1 MRYFIH
7 FGILLCNQKLLFS
20 RFNMITQFM
29 PQHFSRLI
37 PFLLLV
43 RRRFKEDRCA
53 QFAASLTY
61 TTLLALV
68 PIVTIALTVLS
79 AFPVFTDLTTQL
91 KVFILNNFVPLSA
104 GKIISVYMQ
113 QFAQNAAN
121 LTALGIGLL
130 AVTAFVLMLTID
142 HAFDVIWRVR
152 RKRPLLHRFLIY
164 WAALTLGPLLIGV
177 SLSLTSYLVSLSLG
191 LAKGVPE
198 VGMVTLKIVPV
209 VLTIFTFAL
218 LYRMVP
224 SRTVLPFHALI
235 GGGAAGLAFE
245 LMKKVF
251 ALYVTHFPTY
261 TLVYGAFASVPLFL
275 IWIYLSWLVVLSGAV
290 IAAALPYW
298 NTPIRQGGEVAG
310 REFFAALAVL
320 RAIFQAH
327 QAGKTLSL
335 QRLLHESDLGL
346 EDVEAILDRL
356 NEANW
361 VGSVEG
367 GGWTLT
373 RSAEAIRLAD
383 VYRVFVFDPDQ
394 GSSAPGIAGTRAGVL
409 LAGLTTRLNEGLNL
423 SLKELFSPDR
433 SGRDL
438 HPRLNSNLS

>member
-1 MRYFIH
+1 MPQ
-7 FGILLCNQKLLFS
+7 NFS
-20 RFNMITQFM
+20 RV
-29 PQHFSRLI
+29 I

-43 RRRFKEDRCA
+43 RQRFKEDRCV

-79 AFPVFTDLTTQL
+79 AFPVFTDLMTQL
-91 KVFILNNFVPLSA
+91 KVFILNNFVPISA

-113 QFAQNAAN
+113 QFSQKAAH

-152 RKRPLLHRFLIY
+152 RKRPLLRRFLIY
-164 WAALTLGPLLIGV
+164 WAALTLGPLLIGA
-177 SLSLTSYLVSLSLG
+177 SLSLTSYLVSLPLG
-191 LAKGVPE
+191 LVKGVPA

-209 VLTIFTFAL
+209 ALTIFAFAL
-218 LYRMVP
+218 LYRVVP
-224 SRTVLPFHALI
+224 SRPVLPLHALVS
-235 GGGAAGLAFE
+235 GVVAGVAFE

-290 IAAALPYW
+290 ITVALPYW
-298 NTPIRQGGEVAG
+298 NTAIRQGGEAAG
-310 REFFAALAVL
+310 REFFSALAVL
-320 RAIFQAH
+320 KAVYLAH
-327 QAGKTLSL
+327 QAGETLNL
-335 QRLLHESDLGL
+335 QRLLQESDLGL
-346 EDVEAILDRL
+346 EEVEDILGRL
-356 NEANW
+356 NEVNW

-367 GGWTLT
+367 GGWILI

-394 GSSAPGIAGTRAGVL
+394 DCSAPGIAGARAGVL
-409 LAGLTTRLNEGLNL
+409 LAGLTAKLDEALGL
-423 SLKELFSPDR
+423 SLKDLFNP
-433 SGRDL
+433 G
-438 HPRLNSNLS
+438 

>member
-1 MRYFIH
+1 MPQ
-7 FGILLCNQKLLFS
+7 NFS
-20 RFNMITQFM
+20 RV
-29 PQHFSRLI
+29 I

-43 RRRFKEDRCA
+43 RRRFKEDRCV

-79 AFPVFTDLTTQL
+79 AFPVFTDLMTQL
-91 KVFILNNFVPLSA
+91 KVFILGNFVPISA

-113 QFAQNAAN
+113 QFAQKAAH

-152 RKRPLLHRFLIY
+152 RKRPLLRRFLIY

-177 SLSLTSYLVSLSLG
+177 SLSLTSYLVSFPLE
-191 LAKGVPE
+191 LAKGVPA

-209 VLTIFTFAL
+209 ALTIFAFAL
-218 LYRMVP
+218 LYRFVP
-224 SRTVLPFHALI
+224 SRPVLTLHALV
-235 GGGAAGLAFE
+235 GGMAAGIAFE

-251 ALYVTHFPTY
+251 ALYVTHFSTY

-298 NTPIRQGGEVAG
+298 NTSMHRGGEVAG

-320 RAIFQAH
+320 KAIYQAH
-327 QAGKTLSL
+327 RAGETLSL

-346 EDVEAILDRL
+346 EDIENILDRL
-356 NEANW
+356 NEVNW

-394 GSSAPGIAGTRAGVL
+394 GRPAPGAAGTRAAVL
-409 LAGLTTRLNEGLNL
+409 LTGLTAKLDEALSL
-423 SLKELFSPDR
+423 SLKELFSP
-433 SGRDL
+433 G
-438 HPRLNSNLS
+438 

>member
-1 MRYFIH
+1 MPQ
-7 FGILLCNQKLLFS
+7 NFS
-20 RFNMITQFM
+20 RI
-29 PQHFSRLI
+29 I
-37 PFLLLV
+37 PFLRLV
-43 RRRFKEDRCA
+43 RRRFKEDRCV

-79 AFPVFTDLTTQL
+79 AFPVFTDLMTQL
-91 KVFILNNFVPLSA
+91 KVFILNNFVPISA

-113 QFAQNAAN
+113 QFSQKAAH

-152 RKRPLLHRFLIY
+152 RKRPLLRRFLIY

-177 SLSLTSYLVSLSLG
+177 SLSLTSYLVSLPLE
-191 LAKGVPE
+191 LAKDVPV

-209 VLTIFTFAL
+209 VLTIFAFAL

-224 SRTVLPFHALI
+224 SRPVLPLHALV
-235 GGGAAGLAFE
+235 GGVAAGISFE

-290 IAAALPYW
+290 IAATLPHW
-298 NTPIRQGGEVAG
+298 NTPIRQGGGAAG
-310 REFFAALAVL
+310 RGFFAALAVL
-320 RAIFQAH
+320 KAIYQAH
-327 QAGKTLSL
+327 QAGETLSL
-335 QRLLHESDLGL
+335 QRLLDESDLGL
-346 EDVEAILDRL
+346 EDIEDILDRL
-356 NEANW
+356 NEVNW

-367 GGWTLT
+367 GGWTLI
-373 RSAEAIRLAD
+373 RSAEGIRLAD
-383 VYRVFVFDPDQ
+383 IYRVFVFDPDQ
-394 GSSAPGIAGTRAGVL
+394 DCSAPGIAGARAGVL
-409 LAGLTTRLNEGLNL
+409 LDGLTTKLDEALSL
-423 SLKELFSPDR
+423 SLKDFSAQAEQGGMFNP
-433 SGRDL
+433 G
-438 HPRLNSNLS
+438 

>member
-1 MRYFIH
+1 MPQ
-7 FGILLCNQKLLFS
+7 NFS
-20 RFNMITQFM
+20 RV
-29 PQHFSRLI
+29 I
-37 PFLLLV
+37 PFLLLA
-43 RRRFKEDRCA
+43 RRRFKEDRCV

-68 PIVTIALTVLS
+68 PIVTIALIVLS
-79 AFPVFTDLTTQL
+79 AFPVFTDLLTQL
-91 KVFILNNFVPLSA
+91 KVFILNNFVPISA

-113 QFAQNAAN
+113 QFSQKAAH

-152 RKRPLLHRFLIY
+152 RKRPLLRRFLIY
-164 WAALTLGPLLIGV
+164 WAALTFGPLLIGV
-177 SLSLTSYLVSLSLG
+177 SLSLTSYLVSFSLG
-191 LAKGVPE
+191 LAKGVPV

-209 VLTIFTFAL
+209 VLTIFAFAL
-218 LYRMVP
+218 LYRIVP
-224 SRTVLPFHALI
+224 SRPVLPLHALI
-235 GGGAAGLAFE
+235 GGLVAGIAFE

-298 NTPIRQGGEVAG
+298 NTPIRQGGEAAG
-310 REFFAALAVL
+310 RGFFAALAVL
-320 RAIFQAH
+320 KVIYQAH
-327 QAGKTLSL
+327 QAGETRNL
-335 QRLLHESDLGL
+335 QRLVHESDLGL
-346 EDVEAILDRL
+346 EEIEDILDRL
-356 NEANW
+356 NEVNW

-367 GGWTLT
+367 GGWILT

-394 GSSAPGIAGTRAGVL
+394 DRSAPDVADTRADVL
-409 LAGLTTRLNEGLNL
+409 LAGLTTRMDEAL
-423 SLKELFSPDR
+423 SLS
-433 SGRDL
+433 
-438 HPRLNSNLS
+438 LNDFFRPG

>member
-1 MRYFIH
+1 MPQ
-7 FGILLCNQKLLFS
+7 NFS
-20 RFNMITQFM
+20 RV
-29 PQHFSRLI
+29 I

-43 RRRFKEDRCA
+43 RQRFKEDRCV

-79 AFPVFTDLTTQL
+79 AFPVFTDLMTQL
-91 KVFILNNFVPLSA
+91 KVFILNNFVPISA

-113 QFAQNAAN
+113 QFSQKAAH

-152 RKRPLLHRFLIY
+152 RKRPLLRRFLIY
-164 WAALTLGPLLIGV
+164 WAALTLGPLLIGA
-177 SLSLTSYLVSLSLG
+177 SLSLTSYLVSLPLG
-191 LAKGVPE
+191 LVKGVPA

-209 VLTIFTFAL
+209 ALTIFAFAL
-218 LYRMVP
+218 LYRVVP
-224 SRTVLPFHALI
+224 SRPVLPLHALV
-235 GGGAAGLAFE
+235 GGVVAGVAFE

-298 NTPIRQGGEVAG
+298 NTAIRQGGEAAG
-310 REFFAALAVL
+310 REFFSALAVL
-320 RAIFQAH
+320 KAVYLAH
-327 QAGKTLSL
+327 QAGETLNL
-335 QRLLHESDLGL
+335 QRLLQESDLGL
-346 EDVEAILDRL
+346 EEVEDILGRL
-356 NEANW
+356 NEVNW

-367 GGWTLT
+367 GGWILT

-394 GSSAPGIAGTRAGVL
+394 DCSAPGIAGARAGVL
-409 LAGLTTRLNEGLNL
+409 LAGLTAKLDEALGL
-423 SLKELFSPDR
+423 SLKDLFNP
-433 SGRDL
+433 G
-438 HPRLNSNLS
+438 

>member
-1 MRYFIH
+1 MP
-7 FGILLCNQKLLFS
+7 QKFS
-20 RFNMITQFM
+20 RVT
-29 PQHFSRLI
+29 

-43 RRRFKEDRCA
+43 RRRFKEDRCV

-79 AFPVFTDLTTQL
+79 AFPVFTDLMAQL
-91 KVFILNNFVPLSA
+91 KAFILGNFVPISA

-113 QFAQNAAN
+113 QFSQKAAH

-152 RKRPLLHRFLIY
+152 RKRPLLRRFLIY
-164 WAALTLGPLLIGV
+164 WAALTLGPLLIGA
-177 SLSLTSYLVSLSLG
+177 SLSLTSYLVSIPLG
-191 LAKGVPE
+191 LAKGVPV

-209 VLTIFTFAL
+209 ALTILAFAL
-218 LYRMVP
+218 LYRIVP
-224 SRTVLPFHALI
+224 SRPVLPLHALV
-235 GGGAAGLAFE
+235 GGVVAGIAFE

-251 ALYVTHFPTY
+251 ALYVTHFSTY

-290 IAAALPYW
+290 IAATLPYW
-298 NTPIRQGGEVAG
+298 NTPIRRGGEVAG
-310 REFFAALAVL
+310 REFFAALAIL
-320 RAIFQAH
+320 KAIYQAH
-327 QAGKTLSL
+327 QAGEKLSL
-335 QRLLHESDLGL
+335 QRLLHETGLGL
-346 EDVEAILDRL
+346 EEIEDILDRL
-356 NEANW
+356 NEVNW

-373 RSAEAIRLAD
+373 RGAEAIRLAD

-394 GSSAPGIAGTRAGVL
+394 GRSAPGIADARAGVL
-409 LAGLTTRLNEGLNL
+409 LAGLADRLDEALNP
-423 SLKELFSPDR
+423 SLKDLFSP
-433 SGRDL
+433 G
-438 HPRLNSNLS
+438 

>member
-1 MRYFIH
+1 MPQ
-7 FGILLCNQKLLFS
+7 NFS
-20 RFNMITQFM
+20 RVT
-29 PQHFSRLI
+29 

-43 RRRFKEDRCA
+43 RRRFKEDRCV

-79 AFPVFTDLTTQL
+79 AFPVFTDLMTQL
-91 KVFILNNFVPLSA
+91 KVFILDNFVPISA

-113 QFAQNAAN
+113 QFSQKAAH

-152 RKRPLLHRFLIY
+152 RKRPLLRRFLIY

-177 SLSLTSYLVSLSLG
+177 SLSLTSYLVSLPLG
-191 LAKGVPE
+191 LTKGVPV
-198 VGMVTLKIVPV
+198 VGMVTLKMVPV
-209 VLTIFTFAL
+209 ALTIFAFAL
-218 LYRMVP
+218 LYRVVP
-224 SRTVLPFHALI
+224 SRPVLPLHALV
-235 GGGAAGLAFE
+235 GGVVAGIAFE

-290 IAAALPYW
+290 IAATLPYW
-298 NTPIRQGGEVAG
+298 NTSIRQGGEVAG

-320 RAIFQAH
+320 KAIYQAH
-327 QAGKTLSL
+327 QAGETLSL

-346 EDVEAILDRL
+346 EDIEDILDRL
-356 NEANW
+356 NEVNW

-394 GSSAPGIAGTRAGVL
+394 DCSSPGIAGARAGVL
-409 LAGLTTRLNEGLNL
+409 LTGLTTRLDEALSL
-423 SLKELFSPDR
+423 SLKELFSP
-433 SGRDL
+433 G
-438 HPRLNSNLS
+438 

>member
-1 MRYFIH
+1 
-7 FGILLCNQKLLFS
+7 
-20 RFNMITQFM
+20 MITQFM
-29 PQHFSRLI
+29 PQNFSRLI

-79 AFPVFTDLTTQL
+79 AFPVFADLMTQL
-91 KVFILNNFVPLSA
+91 KVFILNNFVPVSA

-113 QFAQNAAN
+113 QFSQKAAH
-121 LTALGIGLL
+121 LTALGVGLL

-142 HAFDVIWRVR
+142 HAFEVIWRVR
-152 RKRPLLHRFLIY
+152 RKRPLLRRFLIY
-164 WAALTLGPLLIGV
+164 WAALTLGPLLIGA

-191 LAKGVPE
+191 LVKGVPV

-209 VLTIFTFAL
+209 ALTIFAFAL
-218 LYRMVP
+218 LYRFVP
-224 SRTVLPFHALI
+224 SRPVLPFHALV
-235 GGGAAGLAFE
+235 GGVAAGIAFE

-251 ALYVTHFPTY
+251 ALYVTHFPSY

-275 IWIYLSWLVVLSGAV
+275 IWVYLSWLVVLSGAV

-298 NTPIRQGGEVAG
+298 NTAMHRGGKAAG

-320 RAIFQAH
+320 KAVCQAH
-327 QAGKTLSL
+327 RAGKPISL
-335 QRLLHESDLGL
+335 DNLLRESDLGL
-346 EDVEAILDRL
+346 EDAEDILDRL
-356 NEANW
+356 NEVNW

-367 GGWTLT
+367 GGCTLI
-373 RSAEAIRLAD
+373 RSAEDIRLAD
-383 VYRVFVFDPDQ
+383 VYRLFVFDPDR
-394 GSSAPGIAGTRAGVL
+394 GSSAPGIAGARADVL
-409 LAGLTTRLNEGLNL
+409 LTGLADRLDEALSL
-423 SLKELFSPDR
+423 SLKEYFSP
-433 SGRDL
+433 G
-438 HPRLNSNLS
+438 

>member
-1 MRYFIH
+1 
-7 FGILLCNQKLLFS
+7 
-20 RFNMITQFM
+20 MITQFM
-29 PQHFSRLI
+29 PQNFSRI
-37 PFLLLV
+37 HPFLLLV
-43 RRRFKEDRCA
+43 RRRFKEDRCV

-79 AFPVFTDLTTQL
+79 AFPVFTDQMTQL
-91 KVFILNNFVPLSA
+91 KVFILSNFVPISA

-113 QFAQNAAN
+113 QFSQKAAH

-152 RKRPLLHRFLIY
+152 RKRPLLRRFLIY
-164 WAALTLGPLLIGV
+164 WAALTLGPLLIGA
-177 SLSLTSYLVSLSLG
+177 SLSLTSYLVSLPLG
-191 LAKGVPE
+191 LTKGVPV

-209 VLTIFTFAL
+209 VLTILAFAL

-224 SRTVLPFHALI
+224 SRPVLPLHALV
-235 GGGAAGLAFE
+235 GGVVAGIAFE

-298 NTPIRQGGEVAG
+298 NTSVRQGGEGVG
-310 REFFAALAVL
+310 QEFFAALAILKVMY
-320 RAIFQAH
+320 QAH
-327 QAGKTLSL
+327 QAGETLNL
-335 QRLLHESDLGL
+335 QRLLHESGLGL
-346 EDVEAILDRL
+346 EEAEDILDRL
-356 NEANW
+356 NEVNW
-361 VGSVEG
+361 VGNVEG

-383 VYRVFVFDPDQ
+383 VYRVFVFDPDRAC
-394 GSSAPGIAGTRAGVL
+394 SAPGFAGVRAGAL
-409 LAGLTTRLNEGLNL
+409 LVNLTGKLDVALSQ
-423 SLKELFSPDR
+423 SLKELFNP
-433 SGRDL
+433 G
-438 HPRLNSNLS
+438 

>member
-1 MRYFIH
+1 MPR
-7 FGILLCNQKLLFS
+7 NFS
-20 RFNMITQFM
+20 
-29 PQHFSRLI
+29 HVI

-43 RRRFKEDRCA
+43 RRRFKEDRCV

-79 AFPVFTDLTTQL
+79 AFPVFADLMTQL
-91 KVFILNNFVPLSA
+91 KVFILNNFVPTSA

-113 QFAQNAAN
+113 QFSQKAAH

-152 RKRPLLHRFLIY
+152 RKRPLLRRFLIY

-177 SLSLTSYLVSLSLG
+177 SLSLTSYLISLPLG
-191 LAKGVPE
+191 LAKGVPV

-209 VLTIFTFAL
+209 ALTIIAFAL
-218 LYRMVP
+218 LYRVVP
-224 SRTVLPFHALI
+224 SRPVSPLHALV
-235 GGGAAGLAFE
+235 GGVVAGIAFE

-261 TLVYGAFASVPLFL
+261 TLVYGAFASLPLFL

-298 NTPIRQGGEVAG
+298 NTFIRQGGEVAG
-310 REFFAALAVL
+310 REFFAALTVL
-320 RAIFQAH
+320 KAIYLAH
-327 QAGKTLSL
+327 QAGETLNL
-335 QRLLHESDLGL
+335 QHLLHESDFGL
-346 EDVEAILDRL
+346 EEIEDALDRM
-356 NEANW
+356 NEVNW

-373 RSAEAIRLAD
+373 RSAGTIRLAD
-383 VYRVFVFDPDQ
+383 VYRVFVFDPDL
-394 GSSAPGIAGTRAGVL
+394 GCSAPGIAGTRAGTL
-409 LAGLTTRLNEGLNL
+409 LAGLTTRLDEELNL
-423 SLKELFSPDR
+423 SLNEFFSP
-433 SGRDL
+433 G
-438 HPRLNSNLS
+438 

>member
-1 MRYFIH
+1 MPQ
-7 FGILLCNQKLLFS
+7 NFS
-20 RFNMITQFM
+20 RV
-29 PQHFSRLI
+29 I
-37 PFLLLV
+37 PFLRLV
-43 RRRFKEDRCA
+43 RRRFKEDRCV

-79 AFPVFTDLTTQL
+79 AFPVFTDLMTQL
-91 KVFILNNFVPLSA
+91 KVFILNNFVPISA

-113 QFAQNAAN
+113 QFSQKAAH

-152 RKRPLLHRFLIY
+152 RKRPLLRRFLIY

-177 SLSLTSYLVSLSLG
+177 SLSLTSYLVSLPLE
-191 LAKGVPE
+191 LAKDVPV

-209 VLTIFTFAL
+209 VLTIFAFAL

-224 SRTVLPFHALI
+224 SRPVLPLHALV
-235 GGGAAGLAFE
+235 GGVAAGISFE

-290 IAAALPYW
+290 IAAALPHW
-298 NTPIRQGGEVAG
+298 NTPIRQGGGAAG
-310 REFFAALAVL
+310 RGFFAALAVL
-320 RAIFQAH
+320 KAIYQAH
-327 QAGKTLSL
+327 QAGETLSL
-335 QRLLHESDLGL
+335 QRLLDESDLGL
-346 EDVEAILDRL
+346 EDIEDILDRL
-356 NEANW
+356 NEVNW

-367 GGWTLT
+367 GGWTLI
-373 RSAEAIRLAD
+373 RSAEGIRLAD
-383 VYRVFVFDPDQ
+383 IYRVFVFDPDQ
-394 GSSAPGIAGTRAGVL
+394 DCLAPCIAGTRTGVL
-409 LAGLTTRLNEGLNL
+409 LSGLTTKLDEALSL
-423 SLKELFSPDR
+423 SLKDFSAQAEQDGMFNP
-433 SGRDL
+433 G
-438 HPRLNSNLS
+438 

>member
-1 MRYFIH
+1 MPQ
-7 FGILLCNQKLLFS
+7 NFS
-20 RFNMITQFM
+20 RV
-29 PQHFSRLI
+29 I
-37 PFLLLV
+37 PFLLLA
-43 RRRFKEDRCA
+43 RRRFKEDRCV

-79 AFPVFTDLTTQL
+79 AFPVFTDLLTQL
-91 KVFILNNFVPLSA
+91 KVFILNNFVPISA

-113 QFAQNAAN
+113 QFSQKAAH

-152 RKRPLLHRFLIY
+152 RKRPLLRRFLIY
-164 WAALTLGPLLIGV
+164 WAALTFGPLLIGV
-177 SLSLTSYLVSLSLG
+177 SLSLTSYLVSFSLG
-191 LAKGVPE
+191 LAKGVPV

-209 VLTIFTFAL
+209 VLTIFAFAL
-218 LYRMVP
+218 LYRIVP
-224 SRTVLPFHALI
+224 SRPVLPLHALI
-235 GGGAAGLAFE
+235 GGLVAGIAFE

-251 ALYVTHFPTY
+251 TLYVTHFPTY

-298 NTPIRQGGEVAG
+298 NTPIRQGGEAAG

-320 RAIFQAH
+320 KVIYQAH
-327 QAGKTLSL
+327 QAGETRNL
-335 QRLLHESDLGL
+335 QRLMHESDLGL
-346 EDVEAILDRL
+346 EEIEDILDRL
-356 NEANW
+356 NEVNW

-394 GSSAPGIAGTRAGVL
+394 DRSAPDAADTRAGVL
-409 LAGLTTRLNEGLNL
+409 LAGLTTRMDEAL
-423 SLKELFSPDR
+423 SLS
-433 SGRDL
+433 
-438 HPRLNSNLS
+438 LNDFFRPG

>member
-1 MRYFIH
+1 MPQ
-7 FGILLCNQKLLFS
+7 NFS
-20 RFNMITQFM
+20 RV
-29 PQHFSRLI
+29 I

-43 RRRFKEDRCA
+43 RRRFREDRCV

-79 AFPVFTDLTTQL
+79 AFPVFADLMAQL
-91 KVFILNNFVPLSA
+91 KVFILGNFVPVSA

-113 QFAQNAAN
+113 QFSQKAAH

-152 RKRPLLHRFLIY
+152 RKRPLLRRVLIY
-164 WAALTLGPLLIGV
+164 WAALTLGPLLIGA
-177 SLSLTSYLVSLSLG
+177 SLSLTSYLVSLPLG
-191 LAKGVPE
+191 LAKDVPV
-198 VGMVTLKIVPV
+198 VGMVTLKMVSV
-209 VLTIFTFAL
+209 ALTIFAFAL
-218 LYRMVP
+218 LYRIVP
-224 SRTVLPFHALI
+224 SRPVLPLHALI
-235 GGGAAGLAFE
+235 GGVVAGLAFE
-245 LMKKVF
+245 LMKKGF

-275 IWIYLSWLVVLSGAV
+275 IWIYLSWLVALSGAV
-290 IAAALPYW
+290 IAATLPYW
-298 NTPIRQGGEVAG
+298 NTPIRQCGEVAG

-320 RAIFQAH
+320 KAIFMAH
-327 QAGKTLSL
+327 QAGETLRL
-335 QRLLHESDLGL
+335 QRLSHESKLGL
-346 EDVEAILDRL
+346 EEVEDILDRL
-356 NEANW
+356 NEVNW

-383 VYRVFVFDPDQ
+383 VYRVFVFDPDPDC
-394 GSSAPGIAGTRAGVL
+394 SAPGIGGTRAGAL
-409 LAGLTTRLNEGLNL
+409 LAGLEAKLDEALSL
-423 SLKELFSPDR
+423 SLKDLFSP
-433 SGRDL
+433 G
-438 HPRLNSNLS
+438 